1 MGCVN
6 HGSVATNNSRKLK
19 FVIVGLEGCGKTSI
33 FEYLRTG
40 RSQPT
45 RPTISVNMDL
55 DRTDYILFD
64 LGGKVPSLWTNYYE
78 NLDGLVLVI
87 DSTNKE

>member
-1 MGCVN
+1 
-6 HGSVATNNSRKLK
+6 
-19 FVIVGLEGCGKTSI
+19 
-33 FEYLRTG
+33 
-40 RSQPT
+40 
-45 RPTISVNMDL
+45 MDL

>member
-1 MGCVN
+1 MWENIHFRV
-6 HGSVATNNSRKLK
+6 SADWP
-19 FVIVGLEGCGKTSI
+19 
-33 FEYLRTG
+33 
-40 RSQPT
+40 QPT
-45 RPTISVNMDL
+45 HAADNKYEGNKLGVNMDL